1 MLLEDIK
8 TYGWN
13 VAPLIVIT
21 AGARGTTHLPSISAL
36 TKYCDMKKPDIIET
50 FVNINTI
57 AIKYLTSIILHKR
70 RLENNQ
76 PLPNP
81 YDPP

>member
-21 AGARGTTHLPSISAL
+21 AL